1 MAPASSIPTLLRHA
15 TVVDGT
21 GSPRRPADVLLRGDR
36 IQTIAPAGALTAD
49 EGADVWDAEG
59 LVLAPGF
66 IDMHAHS
73 DLAVLA
79 DPSHIAKVGQ
89 GITTEVIGQ
98 DGIGYAPVDD
108 AILDGVRRQIAGWN
122 GHPGLA
128 IDWRDMAGYL
138 DRLAQGTATNTAVLV
153 PQGNLRLLTVGSG
166 SRAATGSEIADMRA
180 ILADSLSAGAV
191 GLSSGLT
198 YVPGMYADTAELT
211 ALCEVVAEHGG
222 FYAPHTRSYGAGA
235 LDAYAEVIGI
245 ARETGCALHLAHA
258 TLNFTSNAGA
268 APRFLELVDRALAD
282 GVDITMDSYPYLPG
296 ATTLVALLPSWIAA
310 GGLDAL
316 HDRLAAGADRDAL
329 VQALDVDGCDGFHGE
344 RADWSLIQISGVGH
358 PELADLVGRTIA
370 EIAAS
375 TGEEPV
381 DAVIRILLADEFATG
396 VLMHIGHEDNVQ
408 AIMRHPRHTGGSDGI
423 LVGDRPHP
431 RSWGTF
437 PRYLARYVREL
448 GVLTLEEAVR
458 HLSAT
463 PARRLRLA
471 DRGLV
476 REGFA
481 ADLVLFD
488 PERIQDRA
496 TFEQPRRTATGMAG
510 VWVNGRLAVRDGERT
525 KSVSGR
531 SLRATK
537 EGTR

>member
-1 MAPASSIPTLLRHA
+1 MTPAATAATLFRHA

-21 GSPRRPADVLLRGDR
+21 GSARRTADVLVRGDR
-36 IQTIAPAGALTAD
+36 IQEIAPGGTLTAGAGA
-49 EGADVWDAEG
+49 GADVWDAEG

-79 DPSHIAKVGQ
+79 DPVHLAKVGQ
-89 GITTEVIGQ
+89 GVTTEVIGQ

-122 GHPGLA
+122 GHAGLE

-138 DRLAQGTATNTAVLV
+138 DRLAQRTATNTAVLV

-166 SRAATGSEIADMRA
+166 SRAASGSEIADMRA

-211 ALCEVVAEHGG
+211 ALCAVVAEHGG

-258 TLNFTSNAGA
+258 TLNFAPNAGA
-268 APRFLELVDRALAD
+268 APRFLELIDAALAD

-316 HDRLAAGADRDAL
+316 RERLAAGADRDAL

-344 RADWSLIQISGVGH
+344 RADWTRIQISGVGR
-358 PELADLVGRTIA
+358 PELAGLVGRTIA
-370 EIAAS
+370 EIADS

-381 DAVIRILLADEFATG
+381 DAVIRVLLADEFATG
-396 VLMHIGHEDNVQ
+396 VLMHIGHEENVR
-408 AIMRHPRHTGGSDGI
+408 AIMRHRVHTGGSDGI

-437 PRYLARYVREL
+437 PRYLARYVRDL
-448 GVLTLEEAVR
+448 GVLSLEEAIR

-463 PARRLRLA
+463 PARRLRLP

-476 REGFA
+476 QEGYA

-496 TFEQPRRTATGMAG
+496 TFEQPRQTAAGIAG
-510 VWVNGRLAVRDGERT
+510 VWVNGALAVRAGERT
-525 KSVSGR
+525 APVSGR
-531 SLRATK
+531 SLRATD
-537 EGTR
+537 R